1 MQLGMRIRKVLQ
13 EKHITQRELAAALYL
28 TPSTVN
34 GYIQARRLPD
44 CETLAR
50 IAIYLDTSAD
60 YLLGI
65 TGQDE
70 SPDIFTPPPAQ

>member
-1 MQLGMRIRKVLQ
+1 MHLGMRMRRLMQ

-28 TPSTVN
+28 APSTVN

-44 CETLAR
+44 CQTLVQ
-50 IAIYLDTSAD
+50 IAVYLNTSTD

-65 TGQDE
+65 TGQDN
-70 SPDIFTPPPAQ
+70 PPAQ

>member
-1 MQLGMRIRKVLQ
+1 MQLGIRIRRVLK

-28 TPSTVN
+28 TPSTIN

-50 IAIYLDTSAD
+50 IAIYLDTSTD

-70 SPDIFTPPPAQ
+70 PPNVFIPPPAQ